1 MSNEMKIFYND
12 KYNSKSY
19 RGMYANYIFGEY
31 IILPAH
37 YTDCAR
43 YIKNTLCIDTDAKIL
58 EIGCGTGAL
67 LFVMNKNL
75 DYQNMIG
82 IDISDVAK
90 ELSIAPDVTFQG
102 DASKLDF
109 ADKTFD
115 LIVSIGTYEHLTE
128 ENIEASFNEV
138 VRVGKKAVLW
148 IDNDRD
154 ADKSNPDHIFNEGEE
169 WWARKIAKIT
179 NAESVFVDKDMEG
192 GSRTNP
198 ILINFDLD
206 NTLLNRNIVVIKE
219 RGDRI

>member
-19 RGMYANYIFGEY
+19 RGMYANYIFDKY

-43 YIKNTLCIDTDAKIL
+43 YIKNTLHIDTDAKIL

-90 ELSIAPDVTFQG
+90 ELSIVPDITFQG

-109 ADKTFD
+109 ADKEFD
-115 LIVSIGTYEHLTE
+115 LIVSIGTYEHL
-128 ENIEASFNEV
+128 IERDIESSFNEV
-138 VRVGKKAVLW
+138 VRVGQRAILW
-148 IDNDRD
+148 IDKDKNMN
-154 ADKSNPDHIFNEGEE
+154 KSNPDHVFNEEEE
-169 WWARKIAKIT
+169 WWAYKIAEAT
-179 NAESVFVDKDMEG
+179 NAKSIFVDKTMKG
-192 GSRTNP
+192 GSGTNP

-206 NTLLNRNIVVIKE
+206 NILLGRDVVVIKE
-219 RGDRI
+219 RGELI